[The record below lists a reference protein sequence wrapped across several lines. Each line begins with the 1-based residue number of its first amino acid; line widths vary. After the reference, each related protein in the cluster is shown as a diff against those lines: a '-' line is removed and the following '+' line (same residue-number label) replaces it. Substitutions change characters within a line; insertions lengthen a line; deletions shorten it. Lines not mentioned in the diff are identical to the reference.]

1 MNNVFLILLLGLLFH
16 GCAPKMGKDILIEPE
31 GNVRFENT
39 GNEVMFGVL
48 ALLGVPVEN
57 GILRIGTDVKII
69 NKWHSD
75 VRVIA
80 LEYTLND
87 GDTMVALGEV
97 KQENA
102 TLLVIPSGSQK
113 TIPLEFCI
121 DPKKLEAKRLLGIIQ
136 SKRKMVVKGKAII
149 EVWGIQRE
157 YLFEKEVTQLIQ
169 KALRGGE

>member
-1 MNNVFLILLLGLLFH
+1 MNNVFLIVLLGLLFH

-48 ALLGVPVEN
+48 ALLGVAVEN
-57 GILRIGTDVKII
+57 EMIRIGTDVKII